1 MKNTSERLGLILAI
15 IGLITFWVPPVGL
28 FVSIAAIVVTLQKF
42 GEKRPLSRAALAIG
56 ILALAAFIG
65 FWATVWALSQ

>member
-15 IGLITFWVPPVGL
+15 IALITFWVPPVGL

-65 FWATVWALSQ
+65 LWATVWTLSQ